1 MSAAGVPTGTARG
14 LTPGVTVAGSGLA
27 ELTCARLLAGHG
39 HLVRL
44 APAAPDAGPR
54 PLLLTAPT
62 LDLLRSLWGD
72 GLVDDAPRLTHRRV
86 RWGAHAPAAR
96 FAQPAWVVDGA
107 VLARRMRA
115 RLGPLPGPDGPTRW
129 TVTAR
134 AEAEPVDAVQPA
146 GPVQLP
152 QAGRRH
158 LLAGTTA
165 LRPGEDAATAVL
177 DTTELGWLQLTPLGA
192 GDCLVQAMVPGPA
205 RDPAA
210 LLGRI
215 IADSPLGAALRR
227 PPRSAASVA
236 AAPRLHPAP
245 ALAPTERQP
254 HGRLTVGAGAIRF
267 DPLSGTGT
275 AQALRTAIL
284 ASAVVDAETAGIPA
298 PPLCAHYTRRLRAA
312 YAEHLRSCAALYGTA
327 FTGPAWQDE
336 LDAAR
341 RA

>member
-1 MSAAGVPTGTARG
+1 MSPSGVRGGVPTGAAS
-14 LTPGVTVAGSGLA
+14 GVTVAGSGLA
-27 ELTCARLLAGHG
+27 ELTCARLLAGRG
-39 HLVRL
+39 HPVRL
-44 APAAPDAGPR
+44 TPAAPDAGPR

-62 LDLLRSLWGD
+62 LDLLRSLWGG

-107 VLARRMRA
+107 VLAHRMRA
-115 RLGPLPGPDGPTRW
+115 RLGPLPAPDGPGRW
-129 TVTAR
+129 TITAR
-134 AEAEPVDAVQPA
+134 TGAEPAPA
-146 GPVQLP
+146 GHLR

-158 LLAGTTA
+158 LLVGTAT

-177 DTTELGWLQLTPLGA
+177 ATTDLGWLQLTPLGA

-215 IADSPLGAALRR
+215 LADSPLGAALGR
-227 PPRSAASVA
+227 PPRSAAAVA

-245 ALAPTERQP
+245 ALAPTPARP

-284 ASAVVDAETAGIPA
+284 ASAVVDADAAGIPA
-298 PPLCAHYTRRLRAA
+298 PPLCGHYARRLRAA

-341 RA
+341 GA